1 MSLYI
6 DNGISGCG
14 VNEDD
19 KPLGEPAEILG
30 PLEERKTKRR
40 RSWKETEEDQRQAP
54 WKCPGHEGKKKP
66 GHKMFQKSLE
76 AAGISFAWPSE
87 AQAQPRTISV
97 RPLSY
102 RRRNECCKPQWTQ
115 S

>member
-19 KPLGEPAEILG
+19 KPLGEPARILG

-54 WKCPGHEGKKKP
+54 GSVLTTKGRRSQDTRC
-66 GHKMFQKSLE
+66 FRSL
-76 AAGISFAWPSE
+76 
-87 AQAQPRTISV
+87 
-97 RPLSY
+97 
-102 RRRNECCKPQWTQ
+102 
-115 S
+115 